1 LHDAATTGLAW
12 LAFVIWLY
20 LIFGR
25 GRFWQVWKWTYLGTS
40 SGVGETRARVV
51 AVVPARN
58 EADVIAE
65 SVGSLLAQDFSGWL
79 HVVVV
84 DDSSSDG
91 TGDIAR
97 QSGVTVA
104 PGKPLERGWTGKLWA
119 LQQGVALAE
128 TLEPDYLLFTDAD
141 IRHGKR
147 GLAQLV
153 ALAEERHLDMAS
165 YMVKLQCRTVPEKL
179 LIPPFVFFFLML
191 YPPKW
196 GTGAAG
202 GCLLIR
208 PAMLRAIGGL
218 QAIRGEII
226 DDCSLA
232 AAVRRQGGRV
242 WLGLTPESES
252 IRPYTTFGEI
262 LRMISRSAFRQ
273 LDHSLWMLLA
283 AVVGLTVTYLAPVG
297 LLFSGDTRVTGIA
310 LVTYVIMCAVYWP
323 MIRFYRLPVWWCALL
338 PMAAS
343 FYLGATVHS
352 AVQYWRGKGGVW
364 KGRVQ
369 DH

>member
-1 LHDAATTGLAW
+1 LHDAATTGLAL

-20 LIFGR
+20 LVFAR
-25 GRFWQVWKWTYLGTS
+25 GGFWQVWKWTY
-40 SGVGETRARVV
+40 SGATNTRARVV
-51 AVVPARN
+51 AVIPARN

-65 SVGSLLAQDFSGWL
+65 SVQSLLAQDFTGWL
-79 HVVVV
+79 HIVVV
-84 DDSSSDG
+84 DDASSDG

-97 QSGVTVA
+97 NLGVSVVSGA
-104 PGKPLERGWTGKLWA
+104 PLQAGWTGKLWA

-128 TLEPDYLLFTDAD
+128 TFEPDYLLFTDAD
-141 IRHGKR
+141 IRHGAK

-153 ALAEERHLDMAS
+153 QLANERHFDLAS
-165 YMVKLQCRTVPEKL
+165 YMVKLQCKTLPEKL

-191 YPPKW
+191 YPPSL

-218 QAIRGEII
+218 ESIRGEII

-232 AAVRRQGGRV
+232 AAVRRQGGKI
-242 WLGLTPESES
+242 WLGLTQDSQS

-262 LRMISRSAFRQ
+262 GRMISRSAFRQ
-273 LDHSLWMLLA
+273 LDHSLSMLLG
-283 AVVGLTVTYLAPVG
+283 AVFGLTVTYLLPVA
-297 LLFSGDTRVTGIA
+297 LLFSGNAKVTGIA
-310 LVTYVIMCAVYWP
+310 LLTYLTMCSVYWP
-323 MIRFYRLPVWWCALL
+323 MTRFYRLPLWWCASL
-338 PMAAS
+338 PLAAS
-343 FYLGATVHS
+343 FYLGATIHS